1 MGQKQSKHS
10 VKDHPE
16 KDVPA
21 IPKPER
27 RKSCETK
34 EYHPSTILSV
44 NGLDSYKNID
54 AILSNMG
61 IAKGIKD
68 YSDESGTSLGFE
80 M

>member
-1 MGQKQSKHS
+1 MGQKQSKHREKTDHG
-10 VKDHPE
+10 KD
-16 KDVPA
+16 DAV

-27 RKSCETK
+27 RKPQETK

-61 IAKGIKD
+61 IAKGIKEC
-68 YSDESGTSLGFE
+68 SDESGLSLRFE